1 MGEGQ
6 WARGKGKRRKEKG
19 ERKKEKGKRELK
31 KITGERG
38 VMAIQETGRRV
49 ALVIF
54 DIDGVIRDVGG
65 SYRRALADTVE
76 HLTDGAY
83 RPSQSEIDVLKGEGV
98 WNNDWEASQELVFR
112 YFEAHEREIPVTQD
126 IIWREDAGRGKVA
139 IAYDK
144 LVAFFQ
150 SRYRGTDPN
159 HFTGYICHEPL
170 LVKGEYFEQLT
181 AANIGWGFFSGATRK
196 SACYVLEKRLGLKAP
211 VLVAMEDAP
220 GKPDPTGLFAA
231 VCQLEPTSKIPV
243 LYVGDTVADM
253 YTVVKARQ
261 QQSDRPWI
269 AVGILPPHV
278 QETEEQSQAYADGLR
293 QAGAAIVFGNVQEL
307 TPRAIAQLVLERK

>member
-1 MGEGQ
+1 M
-6 WARGKGKRRKEKG
+6 
-19 ERKKEKGKRELK
+19 
-31 KITGERG
+31 T
-38 VMAIQETGRRV
+38 IQSVNKLT
-49 ALVIF
+49 ALAIF

-76 HLTDGAY
+76 HLTDSAY
-83 RPSQSEIDVLKGEGV
+83 RPSQDDIDVLKAEGV

-112 YFEAHEREIPVTQD
+112 YFEGHETEMPATQD
-126 IIWREDAGRGKVA
+126 TIWRDAAGRGGVA

-170 LVKGEYFEQLT
+170 LLKREYLDSLT
-181 AANIGWGFFSGATRK
+181 AAKIGWGFFSGATRK
-196 SACYVLEKRLGLKAP
+196 SASYVLEKRLGLQAP

-231 VCQLEPTSKIPV
+231 IAQLEPPNSKIPV
-243 LYVGDTVADM
+243 IYVGDTVADM
-253 YTVVKARQ
+253 YTVVNARQ
-261 QQSDRPWI
+261 QRSDRSWI

-278 QETEEQSQAYADGLR
+278 QETESSRQQYLTTLK
-293 QAGAAIVFGNVQEL
+293 QAGADVVFSNVQEL
-307 TPRAIAQLVLERK
+307 TPSAIAQLVLQREEGRGKR